1 MNRLIIATLCAAG
14 LLGIPACAT
23 QQTGATDY
31 ARTKPSAAATPV
43 DERFCLRY
51 TGTRIDLTRHRRTAD
66 LDQRCIAAGGRV
78 YTREDLERTGEIDLA
93 NALRMLDPG
102 IR

>member
-1 MNRLIIATLCAAG
+1 MNRLIIASVCAAG
-14 LLGIPACAT
+14 LLGVAACAT
-23 QQTGATDY
+23 QQTGAADY
-31 ARTKPSAAATPV
+31 PRAEASAAATTG
-43 DERFCLRY
+43 DDRFCLRY
-51 TGTRIDLTRHRRTAD
+51 TGTRIDLTRHRRARE